1 MEAIYCWFKDWPDI
15 QADCYV
21 YLSHSHE
28 LASDLAPK
36 ALLELDKMGRCP
48 ECGSLLATYSYKES
62 HPELGP
68 GVYEN
73 MTDVYCPSCDYGGE
87 T

>member
-1 MEAIYCWFKDWPDI
+1 MEAIHYWFKDWPDV

-21 YLSHSHE
+21 YLSHIHE
-28 LASDLAPK
+28 LSYDLASK
-36 ALLELDKMGRCP
+36 ASVELDKMGRCP
-48 ECGSLLATYSYKES
+48 ECGTTLATYSYKEP
-62 HPELGP
+62 HPELGL

-73 MTDVYCPSCDYGGE
+73 MTGMYCPYCDYGGE